1 MPLKPPAG
9 TPKPPRKTPIRKLN
23 NPKNPF
29 NIHPRGSTYASP
41 KTQLKRV
48 TYCFLHKIIVFDF
61 FLLGLRSY

>member
-29 NIHPRGSTYASP
+29 NIHPQRVHLCLPQNSTE
-41 KTQLKRV
+41 RV
-48 TYCFLHKIIVFDF
+48 PYCFLHKIIVFDF